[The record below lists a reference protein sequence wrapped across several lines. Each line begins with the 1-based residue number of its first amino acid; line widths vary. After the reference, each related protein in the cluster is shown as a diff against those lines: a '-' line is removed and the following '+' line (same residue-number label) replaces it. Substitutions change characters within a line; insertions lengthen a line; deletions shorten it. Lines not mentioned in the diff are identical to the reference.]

1 MVSISYC
8 VTACNEHKELK
19 KLLSI
24 LNSNMRSDDEIVIQ
38 VDSSKVTI
46 EVIEVAEEY
55 VSMSSRIKLVK
66 YPLNRDF
73 ASFKN
78 NAYKQCTKNY
88 IFQIDAD
95 EYPSDI
101 LIQNIHE
108 ILELNPSV
116 ELFLIPRINTV
127 SGLTEEHIQK
137 WGWRVNE
144 KGWVNYPDY
153 QTRISKNLPE
163 IHWIGRVHERL
174 VKENN
179 DTMISDFLPEHCD
192 LDLIHE
198 KDIERQEKQNNFYN
212 TI

>member
-24 LNSNMRSDDEIVIQ
+24 LNFNMKPQDEIVIQ

-46 EVIEVAEEY
+46 EVIEIAEEY
-55 VSMSSRIKLVK
+55 ISISSKIKLVK
-66 YPLNRDF
+66 FPLNRDF
-73 ASFKN
+73 AAFKN
-78 NAYKQCTKNY
+78 NAYKNCTKDY

-95 EYPSDI
+95 EYPSIMLMHNIHDI
-101 LIQNIHE
+101 LEMNPN
-108 ILELNPSV
+108 LELYLV
-116 ELFLIPRINTV
+116 PRINTV
-127 SGLTEEHIQK
+127 SGLTQEHIQK
-137 WGWRVNE
+137 WGWRVND

-153 QTRISKNLPE
+153 QTRISKNSSE
-163 IHWIGRVHERL
+163 IHWIGKVHERL
-174 VKENN
+174 IRRDNN
-179 DTMISDFLPEHCD
+179 AMINDFLPTHHD

-198 KDIERQEKQNNFYN
+198 KDIKRQEIQNNFYE

>member
-144 KGWVNYPDY
+144 KGWVNYPDH
-153 QTRISKNLPE
+153 QQRIFKN
-163 IHWIGRVHERL
+163 IDRIKWVNKVHERIVGARTTEPFPDGFNL
-174 VKENN
+174 N
-179 DTMISDFLPEHCD
+179 
-192 LDLIHE
+192 LIHP
-198 KDIERQEKQNNFYN
+198 KTIERQEKQNNFYN
-212 TI
+212 TL